1 SAWQLREIEA
11 NREKESHEKLDNIK
25 VKINGNHY
33 SVESNHPHQGTFK
46 IIESDAPKKMDVT
59 GDDGAELPAIYEI
72 SGDTFKACYAI
83 NGASRPTE
91 FKSAEGSDHV
101 FAVYKR
107 KSQ

>member
-1 SAWQLREIEA
+1 
-11 NREKESHEKLDNIK
+11 
-25 VKINGNHY
+25 INGNRY
-33 SVESNHPHQGTFK
+33 SVESNNPSQGSFK
-46 IIESDAPKKMDVT
+46 IIESTTPEKMDVT

-72 SGDTFKACYAI
+72 AGDTFKACYAV

-101 FAVYKR
+101 FAIYKR